1 MNNNA
6 NNRVNLNVNLPTITM
21 DVFQQLLD
29 TLHQMQMG
37 IFGKLRSNLILVL
50 QNENINL
57 GDIFFYHSVMFCI
70 FFL

>member
-50 QNENINL
+50 QNGNINL